1 MQLSVELKNI
11 QHVKSLTFGVDL
23 SENKLTCI
31 VGKNGIGKTTLIKA
45 ILNFRSADTFSKTTS
60 SGIFKADS
68 EVTYRFGTNEF
79 QFTFDT
85 SINSLNCKSAILKK

>member
-11 QHVKSLTFGVDL
+11 QHVKSLTFCVDL

-45 ILNFRSADTFSKTTS
+45 ILNFRSADTFPRPPHQAYSKP
-60 SGIFKADS
+60 IA
-68 EVTYRFGTNEF
+68 R
-79 QFTFDT
+79 
-85 SINSLNCKSAILKK
+85 